1 MGIKA
6 KQISYLRDN
15 RQEVGHKLYEL
26 RQEYGLSIDEVCQIS
41 GLSKLRIEHLEQ
53 GKGFDLRRV
62 AVVAAIY
69 NHKLKFELVES
80 S

>member
-6 KQISYLRDN
+6 EQINYLWDN
-15 RQEVGHKLYEL
+15 RQEVGHHLYEL
-26 RQEYGLSIDEVCQIS
+26 RQERGLSIDEVSKIS
-41 GLSKLRIEHLEQ
+41 GLSRLRIENLEQ

-69 NHKLKFELVES
+69 NHKLKFELVKA
-80 S
+80 

>member
-6 KQISYLRDN
+6 EQINYLWDN

-26 RQEYGLSIDEVCQIS
+26 RQERGLSIEDVCRIS
-41 GLSKLRIEHLEQ
+41 GLSRHRIENLEQ

-69 NHKLKFELVES
+69 NHKLKFELVKA
-80 S
+80 

>member
-15 RQEVGHKLYEL
+15 RQEVGKKLNEL
-26 RQEYGLSIDEVCQIS
+26 RQEYGLSIDEVCKIS
-41 GLSKLRIEHLEQ
+41 ALSKLRIEHLEQ

>member
-6 KQISYLRDN
+6 EQINYLWDN
-15 RQEVGHKLYEL
+15 RQEVGRRLYEL
-26 RQEYGLSIDEVCQIS
+26 RQERGLSIDEVSKIS
-41 GLSKLRIEHLEQ
+41 GLSRLRIEHLEQ

-69 NHKLKFELVES
+69 NHKLKFELVKA
-80 S
+80 

>member
-15 RQEVGHKLYEL
+15 RQEVGKKLNEL
-26 RQEYGLSIDEVCQIS
+26 RQEYGLSIDEVCKIS

>member
-6 KQISYLRDN
+6 EQINYLWDN
-15 RQEVGHKLYEL
+15 RREVGHHLYEL
-26 RQEYGLSIDEVCQIS
+26 RQEYGLSIEDVCRIS
-41 GLSKLRIEHLEQ
+41 GLSRHRIENLEQ

-69 NHKLKFELVES
+69 NHKLKFELVKA
-80 S
+80 

>member
-6 KQISYLRDN
+6 EQINYLWDN

-26 RQEYGLSIDEVCQIS
+26 RQEYGLSIEDVCRIS
-41 GLSKLRIEHLEQ
+41 GLSRHRIEHLEQ
-53 GKGFDLRRV
+53 GKGFGLRRV

-69 NHKLKFELVES
+69 NHKLKFELVKA
-80 S
+80 

>member
-15 RQEVGHKLYEL
+15 RQEVGKKLNEL